1 MPDNSNQIDKP
12 KDCKT
17 RGFGLSFC
25 VLLHSHL
32 YWFYSILYIAY
43 HQITLDKKSVSAN
56 DRAHKK
62 KAKHSHH
69 HQRHAK
75 RKSLTLK
82 PKAVI
87 IPCTKLKTNTIAK
100 PNPLTEKPVPVVNG
114 ESAKDAPFQ
123 QKAPLLQALRTFPS
137 SSSKK
142 TLHIHQLIKSHS
154 ETVKR
159 SNSTGH
165 IRTRHAAGLLHS
177 EEETSSDE
185 SSIRMQSLS
194 ISKRDR
200 AIGLLRSTF
209 HRSNSTG
216 HLKQGLDSSFSS
228 EDEGGAVIKKRK
240 RDTIFALTR
249 KFSGRKNVPTAIVA
263 AETTTTTTTDGDQSF
278 ETDANKLP
286 LPNNTSRSKLFRN
299 LASWKKGQS

>member
-1 MPDNSNQIDKP
+1 MPSNSNQIDKL

-32 YWFYSILYIAY
+32 YWVYSILYIAY
-43 HQITLDKKSVSAN
+43 RQITLDKKSDLAT
-56 DRAHKK
+56 DRTRKK
-62 KAKHSHH
+62 KIKHSHH
-69 HQRHAK
+69 KRHAK

-82 PKAVI
+82 PKIIVI
-87 IPCTKLKTNTIAK
+87 PTTKPKPTIAK
-100 PNPLTEKPVPVVNG
+100 PKALVPVDNDN
-114 ESAKDAPFQ
+114 AKDALLQ
-123 QKAPLLQALRTFPS
+123 QKVPLLQALRTFPS

-142 TLHIHQLIKSHS
+142 PLHIHQLIKSHS
-154 ETVKR
+154 TTVKR

-165 IRTRHAAGLLHS
+165 IRTGRRAGLLHP

-185 SSIRMQSLS
+185 LSIQMQSLS

-200 AIGLLRSTF
+200 AMDLLRLTF
-209 HRSNSTG
+209 QRSNSTG
-216 HLKQGLDSSFSS
+216 HLKQGFDSSFSS
-228 EDEGGAVIKKRK
+228 EDEGGVVIKKRK

-249 KFSGRKNVPTAIVA
+249 KFSSRKNAPTIITT
-263 AETTTTTTTDGDQSF
+263 ETTTTTTTDDDQSF

-286 LPNNTSRSKLFRN
+286 LPNSGRSKLFRN
-299 LASWKKGQS
+299 LASWKKDNH